1 MSLSEPFIRRPVATT
16 LLTAGI
22 ALAGITAFGVLPV
35 APLPNVDSPAISVS
49 AQLPG
54 ASPEIMASSV
64 ATPLERHLGAIA
76 DVTDMTSNERCRH
89 DERAADVRAEPR
101 HRRRGARRAG
111 RDRRRARGPAVRD
124 DAQSELPQAQHREPA
139 HPFAR
144 ADFARAD
151 ARADLRRGRRRRVA
165 ETVATAEAWAP
176 SRSTAA
182 HCRPCASR

>member
-76 DVTDMTSNERCRH
+76 DVTDMTSTSGVGTTNVQLTFALNR
-89 DERAADVRAEPR
+89 DIDGAARDV
-101 HRRRGARRAG
+101 
-111 RDRRRARGPAVRD
+111 
-124 DAQSELPQAQHREPA
+124 QAAIVAA
-139 HPFAR
+139 H
-144 ADFARAD
+144 
-151 ARADLRRGRRRRVA
+151 ADLPSAMTRNPSYRKRN
-165 ETVATAEAWAP
+165 TASQPILSLALTSP
-176 SRSTAA
+176 VLTQGQICDSFCDTTASA
-182 HCRPCASR
+182 AS